1 MNEIEQRKE
10 IKALRRA
17 KHSADAVLRG
27 LQEHG
32 LLDSVT
38 FDGTYTVHFGTC
50 TIHGVA

>member
-1 MNEIEQRKE
+1 MIDNEQRKE

-32 LLDSVT
+32 LLDSVK
-38 FDGTYTVHFGTC
+38 FDGTYTVCFGQT

>member
-1 MNEIEQRKE
+1 MMNEQKEE

-17 KHSADAVLRG
+17 KHSAEAVLRC

-38 FDGTYTVHFGTC
+38 FDGTYTVRFGHT